1 MYFFMSNE
9 HYNDHTVYLFL
20 SSVLQILHI
29 VIPECICLLGGQGTS
44 PAYQSLF
51 VVLEQQNATD
61 ALAVNA
67 SPWKSREAFHR
78 LPSKRCIKQCHLTA
92 FS

>member
-1 MYFFMSNE
+1 M
-9 HYNDHTVYLFL
+9 
-20 SSVLQILHI
+20 
-29 VIPECICLLGGQGTS
+29 LGGQGTS

-67 SPWKSREAFHR
+67 SPWKSRAAFHI
-78 LPSKRCIKQCHLTA
+78 LPSKRCI
-92 FS
+92 